1 MEEKEEKRCWHG
13 VRTETDT
20 GWFWD
25 LWTGAKGSVGE
36 EAHPFPML
44 SAPQGNLPD
53 SCPAAATS
61 ERGEDSE
68 GQHRPG

>member
-20 GWFWD
+20 GWSWD
-25 LWTGAKGSVGE
+25 LWVGASVGE
-36 EAHPFPML
+36 ETHPVPLL

-53 SCPAAATS
+53 SCPAAAPS
-61 ERGEDSE
+61 ERGEGSE
-68 GQHRPG
+68 GQHKPG